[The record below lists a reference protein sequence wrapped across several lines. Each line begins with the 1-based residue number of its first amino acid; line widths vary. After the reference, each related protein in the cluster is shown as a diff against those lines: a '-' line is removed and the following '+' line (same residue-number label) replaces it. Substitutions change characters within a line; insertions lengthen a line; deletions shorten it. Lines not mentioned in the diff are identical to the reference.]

1 MPNLTAWPSAT
12 LAIALAHDTTHTGLE
27 GHAPCAYGP
36 VLAAEDHHHTQRD
49 HPRSLMGVALVILM
63 LKLVLLCLLFVA
75 KRPMWL
81 QASVHEPPYDVVCD
95 PITSQRTSIH
105 TTTTTTTTNGL
116 HTPPHDVQLDDA

>member
-27 GHAPCAYGP
+27 GHAPCAYAP
-36 VLAAEDHHHTQRD
+36 VLAAEHHHTQRD
-49 HPRSLMGVALVILM
+49 HTQSLMRFALFIGV
-63 LKLVLLCLLFVA
+63 LKLLLVCMLFVA
-75 KRPMWL
+75 KRPMRL

-95 PITSQRTSIH
+95 PTTSPRTSIH
-105 TTTTTTTTNGL
+105 TTTTTNNGL

>member
-36 VLAAEDHHHTQRD
+36 VLAAEHTQRD

-63 LKLVLLCLLFVA
+63 LKLVLLCVLFVA
-75 KRPMWL
+75 KRPMRL
-81 QASVHEPPYDVVCD
+81 QASVHGPPYDIVCD
-95 PITSQRTSIH
+95 PTTSPRTNVH
-105 TTTTTTTTNGL
+105 TTTTNGL